1 MFLSELTLLD
11 GLEGDVRTLVERSF
25 VPVAYAFGDT
35 VVRQG
40 EPADAYYVIAE
51 GTARVLV
58 EDDQGEEISLNRL
71 GPGDAF
77 GEAALLDDKPRTATV
92 RASSP
97 LVVMRLDRGVFLA
110 AVELHPTLR
119 ERFSAQAGARALGD
133 FLRVHSH
140 FAALD
145 GGALAQ
151 LTAALTERR
160 LAEGEVALAQGDP
173 ADAMYIV
180 QSGRLGVWVDG
191 RRVRTLHAG
200 DPFGELALVQGSART
215 ATVRVEEP
223 VVLLRLEA
231 ADFHALLAAHPAF
244 ARRIEE
250 RIALYALRD
259 RKPAAAAHGPP
270 AHDAA
275 DPGLAVTED
284 GGEVAEAAP
293 RLKRRFPFIR
303 QIDEM
308 DCGAACLAMV
318 CRGFGHDVSLGAIRY
333 AAGTSTDGTSLRGLK
348 RGGEE
353 VGLRVRTVK
362 SSADRL
368 DALPLPAIVHWGA
381 DHWVVL
387 YRVEGDRVRIA
398 DPAKGL
404 RRIARTELEK
414 EWTGFAALCAPTERL
429 ADAPQAGLDLRWLW
443 PFVRPHRAM
452 LALALVLA
460 IVAAG
465 LQMLI
470 PMFSARVV
478 DDAIPAGDTAQVNL
492 IVALMLGILA
502 VAVGATIAQ
511 RYLLAKIAVHI
522 DGRSLDYVT
531 ERLLR
536 LPMRYFETRRSGDIE
551 RRVNGMRQ
559 VRMVLVESGVEAL
572 TAAVQLLVAVVI
584 MLVYSWS
591 MGLLFLAFA
600 PVYLLLMRFS
610 HTRLRPIFD
619 GLEDGFARYHSRQID
634 AIKGIEAVKVMG
646 AEPGLRRAML
656 RNFESLQ
663 DKLFRADFA
672 MMVYAGLV
680 QAATFAVFAV
690 FLWFGAHQVIS
701 GSLTVGELV
710 TFNALVLLATAPISV
725 LLNVWDESQMVAV
738 LLGRLQDVFEQEPEQ
753 DHAAVRRV
761 ETLDGHVRLRRVGF
775 SYGDRAVI
783 SDISLDVPPGTT
795 VALVGRSGAGK
806 STLVRCLAGLLV
818 PTEGAVLFDGH
829 DIRELHL
836 GELRRRIG
844 FVLQDAYLFD
854 ESIEANIALGVQT
867 PDAERVRWAAEVA
880 NAAEFVEA
888 LPLGYATR
896 VGDSGLRLSGGQA
909 QRIAIA
915 RALYHQPPVLVFD
928 EATSALDT
936 EAERAVKQNMD
947 RLLEGRTA
955 FVIAHRLSTIRGADI
970 ICVLEAG
977 RLVEQ
982 GSHEELIA
990 RGGLYAYLQA
1000 QQLES

>member
-1 MFLSELTLLD
+1 MSLSEPLAASLPLLD
-11 GLEGDVRTLVERSF
+11 GLEGDVRTLVARSF
-25 VPVAYAFGDT
+25 VPVAFGFGDT

-58 EDDQGEEISLNRL
+58 EDEHGEEISLNRL

-77 GEAALLDDKPRTATV
+77 GEAALLEDKPRTATV

-110 AVELHPTLR
+110 AVELHPALR
-119 ERFSAQAGARALGD
+119 ERFTVQADARALGD

-145 GGALAQ
+145 GAALAQ
-151 LTAALTERR
+151 LAAALTDRR
-160 LAEGEVALAQGDP
+160 LAEGEVALAQGEE

-180 QSGRLGVWVDG
+180 QRGRLGVWVDG

-200 DPFGELALVQGSART
+200 DPFGELALVQRSART
-215 ATVRVEEP
+215 ATVRAEEP

-231 ADFHALLAAHPAF
+231 ADFHGLVEAHPAF

-275 DPGLAVTED
+275 DPGLAITED
-284 GGEVAEAAP
+284 GAEVAETPP
-293 RLKRRFPFIR
+293 RLKRRFPFVR
-303 QIDEM
+303 QIDAM

-353 VGLRVRTVK
+353 IGLRVRTVK

-368 DALPLPAIVHWGA
+368 DVLPMPAIVHWGA

-404 RRIARTELEK
+404 RRIARAELEK

-429 ADAPQAGLDLRWLW
+429 ADAPQSGLDLRWLW
-443 PFVRPHRAM
+443 PFVRPHLGM
-452 LALALVLA
+452 LTLALVLA
-460 IVAAG
+460 IAAAG

-470 PMFSARVV
+470 PLFSARVV
-478 DDAIPAGDTAQVNL
+478 DDAIPAGDTGQVNL
-492 IVALMLGILA
+492 ILVLMLGVLA
-502 VAVGATIAQ
+502 VAVCATIAQ
-511 RYLLAKIAVHI
+511 RYLLAKVAVHI

-584 MLVYSWS
+584 MLVYSWP

-600 PVYLLLMRFS
+600 PLYLLLMRFS
-610 HTRLRPIFD
+610 HKRLRPIFD
-619 GLEDGFARYHSRQID
+619 GLEEGFARYHSHQID

-646 AEPGLRRAML
+646 AEPGLRRSML

-680 QAATFAVFAV
+680 QTATFAVFAV

-701 GSLTVGELV
+701 GAMTVGELV
-710 TFNALVLLATAPISV
+710 TFNALVLLATGPITV

-753 DHAAVRRV
+753 DHASVRTV
-761 ETLDGHVRLRRVGF
+761 EALDGHVRLRRVGF

-854 ESIEANIALGVQT
+854 DLDRGQHRARR
-867 PDAERVRWAAEVA
+867 PDAGRRARAVGGGDRERGGVRRGAPARLRDPRRRLRAPAVRRSGAADRDRPR
-880 NAAEFVEA
+880 A
-888 LPLGYATR
+888 LSPATGIGIR
-896 VGDSGLRLSGGQA
+896 RGHQRTRHRGRARGQA
-909 QRIAIA
+909 EHGPPA
-915 RALYHQPPVLVFD
+915 RGPDGVRDRAP
-928 EATSALDT
+928 ALDYPGRRHHL
-936 EAERAVKQNMD
+936 RA
-947 RLLEGRTA
+947 
-955 FVIAHRLSTIRGADI
+955 
-970 ICVLEAG
+970 
-977 RLVEQ
+977 
-982 GSHEELIA
+982 
-990 RGGLYAYLQA
+990 
-1000 QQLES
+1000 